1 MIMRTLLEALIGSH
15 NIKNASNY
23 QIITKKDDLRMGD
36 LCMQRDGQIGVYVE
50 DIDLSKFNI
59 HSKEDKTILFL
70 KVGQGMSWQH
80 YPVKYL
86 GIGLKDIDGESE
98 FDMIKVVRGSLTPQV
113 CKDPNLLYKYLSD
126 ERNYAKYFE

>member
-1 MIMRTLLEALIGSH
+1 MKTLLESLIGNH
-15 NIKNASNY
+15 NIKNASSY
-23 QIITKKDDLRMGD
+23 QIITKKSDLRMGD

-59 HSKEDKTILFL
+59 HSKDDKTILFL
-70 KVGQGMSWQH
+70 KAGQGISWQH

-86 GIGLKDIDGESE
+86 GVGLKDIDGESE
-98 FDMIKVVRGSLTPQV
+98 FDMIKVVRGSLMPQV